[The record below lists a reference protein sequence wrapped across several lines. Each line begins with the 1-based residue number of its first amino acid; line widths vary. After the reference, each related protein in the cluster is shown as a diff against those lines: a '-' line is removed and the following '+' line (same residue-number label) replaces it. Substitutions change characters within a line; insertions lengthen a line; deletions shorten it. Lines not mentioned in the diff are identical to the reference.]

1 MLDWKILAASFAALL
16 VLSSVLLG
24 GFGIGDFLAGAAEK
38 VRELLGGA
46 PFSGLFTGRGS
57 PEQQITLALFPENFT
72 LVPDS
77 AVAIIIGDMQ
87 LNDFAGEIGIHFD
100 SNELILDE
108 KESSLSISLPI
119 TETEIKQV
127 SLASLKVENAVFDV
141 APTIST
147 ENGTIEVTRFSGT
160 VTITEKS
167 VEFLGN
173 VSSIKIKIGE
183 LELTTV

>member
-24 GFGIGDFLAGAAEK
+24 AFGIGDFLAGAAEK
-38 VRELLGGA
+38 ARELLGGA

-57 PEQQITLALFPENFT
+57 PEQQITLTLFPENFT

-77 AVAIIIGDMQ
+77 AVAITIGDIQ

-100 SNELILDE
+100 SNKLILEE

-119 TETEIKQV
+119 TETEIEQV
-127 SLASLKVENAVFDV
+127 SLASLKLENAVFDV
-141 APTIST
+141 GPTIST
-147 ENGTIEVTRFSGT
+147 DNGTFELTHFSGT
-160 VTITEKS
+160 VTVTEKN
-167 VEFLGN
+167 VEFFGN

-183 LELTTV
+183 IELTSV